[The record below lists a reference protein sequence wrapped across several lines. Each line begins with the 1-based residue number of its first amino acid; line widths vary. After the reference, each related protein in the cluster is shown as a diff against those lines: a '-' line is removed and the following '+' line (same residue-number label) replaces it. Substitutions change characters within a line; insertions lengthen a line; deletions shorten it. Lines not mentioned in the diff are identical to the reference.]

1 MRYPVLYGV
10 FQGASMFAGAF
21 GSLLMGAFK
30 DWNGDYRVGL
40 IVFAG
45 IAIVGMLL
53 VFCAMAKAKQ
63 TEVKA

>member
-1 MRYPVLYGV
+1 
-10 FQGASMFAGAF
+10 MFAGAF